1 MLLNTTFHT
10 FTYVFHYS
18 LTRALSKLS
27 KWLREFTCTS
37 LKTWCAWAQSLHS
50 CLTLCDP
57 RTVAHQAALSMG
69 ILQARI
75 LEWVAMPSS
84 RGSSWPRDRTC
95 ISCVPCTAGWFFTTE
110 PLSTWGACLL
120 RKDVTASC
128 SCSASIQFTP
138 YWTDQASRAVFVAHS
153 LIHLF
158 EFSSCHWPVVVFQKQ
173 SMVKFKVIG
182 QGSWWSKENISIVF
196 SDIEAEFEERQTG
209 RPSDSDGLNQLLP
222 SSASLPARVLWVW
235 DLGNP
240 YSVRLFSLAVGLTWM
255 EGEMGV
261 TTGHWA
267 FVHVKGKDTKLEQL
281 LLKACLPHIPTQ
293 SSNYNA

>member
-110 PLSTWGACLL
+110 PLSTWGACLF

-128 SCSASIQFTP
+128 SCSVSIQFTHVLNRP
-138 YWTDQASRAVFVAHS
+138 GFQ
-153 LIHLF
+153 
-158 EFSSCHWPVVVFQKQ
+158 SSVRGTQF
-173 SMVKFKVIG
+173 
-182 QGSWWSKENISIVF
+182 
-196 SDIEAEFEERQTG
+196 D
-209 RPSDSDGLNQLLP
+209 PS
-222 SSASLPARVLWVW
+222 LWVF
-235 DLGNP
+235 LMP
-240 YSVRLFSLAVGLTWM
+240 LTC
-255 EGEMGV
+255 G
-261 TTGHWA
+261 
-267 FVHVKGKDTKLEQL
+267 
-281 LLKACLPHIPTQ
+281 CIPKTEHG
-293 SSNYNA
+293 